1 MENRHEDKIQAA
13 QSGGNGMKELFPVVQ
28 GSAGVTFFAW
38 SPWLSDGWSVIM
50 AVLGAAVLILTLYN
64 KMLEIKQRRKSIRD
78 ADK

>member
-1 MENRHEDKIQAA
+1 MANSKDNTA
-13 QSGGNGMKELFPVVQ
+13 MKELIPVVQ

-50 AVLGAAVLILTLYN
+50 AVLGAAVLVLTLYN
-64 KMLEIKQRRKSIRD
+64 KLLEIKQRRRSIRD